1 MEQTLPRTERLGKR
15 DFRRAKWIKSGRTTN
30 FLLFKNR
37 NGESGK
43 RFGVVV
49 SRKIKGSVRRN
60 RIKRLLREF
69 YRLNKQLFQE
79 RANYSIRVMTM
90 PAGVKWDTVCRELHV
105 LVAKAIK
112 E

>member
-1 MEQTLPRTERLGKR
+1 MGQTLPRTERLGKR
-15 DFRRAKWIKSGRTTN
+15 DFRKAKWIKSGRTSN

-37 NGESGK
+37 TGESEK

-79 RANYSIRVMTM
+79 RVNYSIRVMTM
-90 PAGVKWDTVCRELHV
+90 PASVKWDIVCRELHV

>member
-1 MEQTLPRTERLGKR
+1 LGR
-15 DFRRAKWIKSGRTTN
+15 
-30 FLLFKNR
+30 
-37 NGESGK
+37 

-79 RANYSIRVMTM
+79 RVNYSIRVMTM
-90 PAGVKWDTVCRELHV
+90 PASVKWDIVCRELHV

>member
-1 MEQTLPRTERLGKR
+1 MER
-15 DFRRAKWIKSGRTTN
+15 
-30 FLLFKNR
+30 
-37 NGESGK
+37 

-60 RIKRLLREF
+60 RIKRSLREF

-90 PAGVKWDTVCRELHV
+90 PTDVKWDAICRELHT

-112 E
+112 